1 MVTRLARKQTG
12 AIRRRYTVTGVVQGV
27 GFRPFVHR
35 IATELQ
41 LTGFVGNAAG
51 AVFVEVQGERDA
63 VAEFARRLVTHP
75 PPLARIAAVAEET
88 QSVEWSAGFTIV
100 PSTDGG
106 GGVTPIP
113 PDVALCADC
122 LRELFDPA
130 DRRHRHPFIT
140 CTNCGPRFTIITGL
154 PYDRPATT
162 MADFP
167 MCAACAAEYAD
178 PTDRRF
184 HAQPVCCP
192 DCGPTLT
199 FRAGSTV
206 APPADPVAAA
216 RAALDAGLVVA
227 VKGIGGY
234 HLACDATS
242 EPAVG
247 TVRARKAR
255 GGKPFA
261 VMVRDLAAARALAEI
276 DDAEAAVLTSPARP
290 VVLLRRRPC
299 AAIAD
304 GVAPD
309 NPWLG
314 VVLPYT
320 PVHHLLLGDG
330 GTLVMTSANR
340 SDEPICFTEDDA
352 AARLPALA
360 DAVLDHNRPIHVPCD
375 DSVVRVVDG
384 RELPIRRSRGYA
396 PLPIDLGRPG
406 PSVLAVGGEL
416 KNTFCLT
423 DGTLAHCS
431 AHVGDMGTLETLRAF
446 ERAVGQ
452 LTALRGTPT
461 RLAAD
466 LHPGY
471 LTRAWAERNAGDR
484 PLDLVQHHHAHVVS
498 LLAEHG
504 RLGEPIV
511 GVAFDG
517 TGYGC
522 APTTWDP
529 TTGAPTA
536 GDGTTGDGT
545 IWGGEI
551 LVLGR
556 DSHRFTRAAHL
567 APVSLPGGDAA
578 VRHPRRMALAH
589 LRAAGIAWDADLPPV
604 AACTAAELRL
614 LGSQLSSGTACVPTT
629 SMGRLFDA
637 VASLVGIRHES
648 RYEAEAAMSLEYAAL
663 EYAAATGERGVGERA
678 AAERGVGER
687 AAAERTAGLG
697 AGAHP
702 AAIGLEQGHPA
713 AIGLEQGDPAAIGLE
728 QGHPAAIGLEQ
739 GHPAAI
745 GLEQGHPAAFQLSP
759 GGVLDP
765 APLLAALVHGLRA
778 GVEPGALAA
787 AFHVAVADAVAE
799 VVARVAGPVRL
810 AGLTGG
816 VFQNVLLL
824 RLTREQLTSQGF
836 TVLTHRTVAP
846 NDGGLALGQAA
857 VAVLRALDE
866 EGSGRG

>member
-1 MVTRLARKQTG
+1 MATRQAQTTV
-12 AIRRRYTVTGVVQGV
+12 AVIRRRFTVAGVVQGV

-35 IATELQ
+35 IATQ
-41 LTGFVGNAAG
+41 LRLDGFVGNAAG
-51 AVFVEVQGERDA
+51 AVFIEVQGEPAD
-63 VAEFARRLVTHP
+63 VAEFAGRLVADA
-75 PPLARIAAVAEET
+75 PPLARIASVTEEARPVGPRT
-88 QSVEWSAGFTIV
+88 GFSIA
-100 PSTDGG
+100 PSTGG
-106 GGVTPIP
+106 GGGATPIP
-113 PDVALCADC
+113 PDVALCTDC
-122 LRELFDPA
+122 LRELFDPG
-130 DRRHRHPFIT
+130 DRRYRHPFIT

-162 MADFP
+162 MANFP

-199 FRAGSTV
+199 FRGGFRG
-206 APPADPVAAA
+206 APEPASADPLAAA
-216 RAALDAGLVVA
+216 RSALDVGLVVA
-227 VKGIGGY
+227 IKGIGGY

-242 EPAVG
+242 AAAVR
-247 TVRARKAR
+247 TVRERKAR

-261 VMVRDLAAARALAEI
+261 VMVRDLAAARELVEI

-299 AAIAD
+299 AALAD
-304 GVAPD
+304 EVAPD

-314 VVLPYT
+314 VLLPYT
-320 PVHHLLLGDG
+320 PVHHLLLDDG

-340 SDEPICFTEDDA
+340 SDEPICFTADD

-360 DAVLDHNRPIHVPCD
+360 DAVLDHDRPIHVPCD

-384 RELPIRRSRGYA
+384 RELPIRRSRGFA
-396 PLPIDLGRPG
+396 PLPVDLGLGGPPG
-406 PSVLAVGGEL
+406 TSTTVLAVGGEL
-416 KNTFCLT
+416 KNAFCLT
-423 DGTLAHCS
+423 DGALAYCS

-446 ERAVGQ
+446 ERATGQ
-452 LTALRGTPT
+452 LTALRGRPA

-466 LHPGY
+466 LHPAY
-471 LTRAWAERNAGDR
+471 LTRAWAERAAQDR

-517 TGYGC
+517 TGYGE
-522 APTTWDP
+522 
-529 TTGAPTA
+529 
-536 GDGTTGDGT
+536 DGT

-551 LVLGR
+551 LVLGHA
-556 DSHRFTRAAHL
+556 SHRYTRAAHL
-567 APVSLPGGDAA
+567 APVPLAGGDAA

-589 LRAAGIAWDADLPPV
+589 LWAAGIAWAADLPPV

-614 LGSQLSSGTACVPTT
+614 LESQLGSGATCVPTT

-637 VASLVGIRHES
+637 VASLLGIRHES
-648 RYEAEAAMSLEYAAL
+648 RYEAEAAMAL
-663 EYAAATGERGVGERA
+663 EYAASRPC
-678 AAERGVGER
+678 AENV
-687 AAAERTAGLG
+687 
-697 AGAHP
+697 AGATFSAH
-702 AAIGLEQGHPA
+702 GR
-713 AIGLEQGDPAAIGLE
+713 
-728 QGHPAAIGLEQ
+728 
-739 GHPAAI
+739 
-745 GLEQGHPAAFQLSP
+745 
-759 GGVLDP
+759 VLDP
-765 APLLAALVHGLRA
+765 APVLAALVDGLRA
-778 GVEPGALAA
+778 GVAPGALAW

-799 VVARVAGPVRL
+799 AVVQVGGPVRL

-824 RLTREQLTSQGF
+824 RLTRERLTRRGF
-836 TVLTHRTVAP
+836 TVLTHRAVPP

-857 VAVLRALDE
+857 VSTLLALEE
-866 EGSGRG
+866 EGSRHG